1 MAISEL
7 SSFQAGGLAI
17 FVMLSGVW
25 LFSVFKKD
33 AGIIDAFWGLGFS
46 VVALVG
52 LLVSD
57 NLEPITQATGL
68 LVILWG
74 VRLFSH
80 LLRRWR
86 GEEKEDPRYQAMR
99 RKRGDSFWWRSI
111 YVVFIFQGLLMW
123 LVAMPYMAAFYF
135 GGAAAQPGH
144 AKLGQQ
150 IALAGLTIETMADI
164 QQTPFSATPQPGD
177 LLTDG
182 GGNIP
187 ATRITSAMRCS
198 GGAFGWRLSP
208 RHRKRFGQYLR
219 RR

>member
-25 LFSVFKKD
+25 LFSVVKKD

-74 VRLFSH
+74 VRL
-80 LLRRWR
+80 
-86 GEEKEDPRYQAMR
+86 
-99 RKRGDSFWWRSI
+99 
-111 YVVFIFQGLLMW
+111 
-123 LVAMPYMAAFYF
+123 
-135 GGAAAQPGH
+135 
-144 AKLGQQ
+144 
-150 IALAGLTIETMADI
+150 
-164 QQTPFSATPQPGD
+164 
-177 LLTDG
+177 
-182 GGNIP
+182 
-187 ATRITSAMRCS
+187 
-198 GGAFGWRLSP
+198 
-208 RHRKRFGQYLR
+208 
-219 RR
+219 